1 MVQMWINPWGRPEAG
16 DYAIVCASNGSFY
29 VGFSGNLRQR
39 KQSNWSLLRRG
50 RHHNRLLQIDWRR
63 YGEDAFRW
71 EVLEILESRPSL
83 AQLRAAEDLW
93 LQHLRAERGWRDYNI
108 AWFR

>member
-1 MVQMWINPWGRPEAG
+1 VWINPWGRPKAG
-16 DYAIVCASNGSFY
+16 VYAIVCASNGSFY
-29 VGFSGNLRQR
+29 AGSTGNLWQR
-39 KQSNWSLLRRG
+39 KQGHWSLLRHG
-50 RHHNRLLQIDWRR
+50 RHHNRPLQNDWRR

-71 EVLEILESRPSL
+71 EVLEILEGRPSL
-83 AQLRAAEDLW
+83 AQLRAAENLW